1 MLVFL
6 VLECYMDMFTLF
18 MIPVVYLKGGIVSHL
33 SKKKKSMAVFKKKK
47 KKSFFCTHT
56 LPVLGALVY
65 SAITNKYMAFV

>member
-33 SKKKKSMAVFKKKK
+33 SKKRNLWLSLKKKK
-47 KKSFFCTHT
+47 KKKFFLYT
-56 LPVLGALVY
+56 Y
-65 SAITNKYMAFV
+65 STRSWRIGL